1 MRVLNVVVKNNF
13 GITNEDLDV
22 LLDINNFTQA
32 DIDKLRLLKP
42 VIEPKLPALTELFY
56 VQLQNNETTAV
67 FLEGR
72 LEALKATHLQW
83 MKDLFSREFNE
94 DYVAFLWNIGRVHA
108 KLHIAPLFV
117 ASSMSFLRSE
127 IPNIIT
133 DEMATELGSTKAA
146 LTASVLKM
154 LDINQFVIDSSYN
167 DRLLEVT
174 GISKKLLQRL
184 MS

>member
-1 MRVLNVVVKNNF
+1 MVIKNSF

-22 LLDINNFTQA
+22 LLDINNFTQS
-32 DIDKLRLLKP
+32 DVDKLHQLSA
-42 VIEPKLPALTELFY
+42 VIESYLPALTERFY
-56 VQLQNNETTAV
+56 AQLQNNETTAV

-72 LEALKATHLQW
+72 LEPLKATHLQW
-83 MKDLFSREFNE
+83 MKDLFSKEFNE
-94 DYVAFLWNIGRVHA
+94 EYIAFLWNIGRIHA

-127 IPNIIT
+127 IPSLIT
-133 DEMATELGSTKAA
+133 EDMATQLGHTKAE
-146 LTASVLKM
+146 LVSSVLKM
-154 LDINQFVIDSSYN
+154 LDINQFVIDNSYN

-184 MS
+184 MG

>member
-1 MRVLNVVVKNNF
+1 MKNSF

-22 LLDINNFTQA
+22 LLDINNFTNE
-32 DIDKLRLLKP
+32 DIDRLRQLQS
-42 VIEPKLPALTELFY
+42 VIEPGLPTLTERFY

-72 LEALKATHLQW
+72 LEA
-83 MKDLFSREFNE
+83 
-94 DYVAFLWNIGRVHA
+94 FLWNIGRVHA

-117 ASSMSFLRSE
+117 AASMSFLRSE
-127 IPNIIT
+127 IPSIISEEIA
-133 DEMATELGSTKAA
+133 DGLGKNRAD
-146 LTASVLKM
+146 LIASVLKI

-184 MS
+184 MG

>member
-1 MRVLNVVVKNNF
+1 MNIKNSF
-13 GITNEDLDV
+13 GINNEDLDV
-22 LLDINNFTQA
+22 LLDINCFSRL
-32 DIDKLRLLKP
+32 DIERLHKLKA
-42 VIEPKLPALTELFY
+42 VIEPTLPTLTERFY
-56 VQLQNNETTAV
+56 EQLQNNETTAV

-94 DYVAFLWNIGRVHA
+94 EYVAFLWNVGRVHA

-117 ASSMSFLRSE
+117 AASMSFLRSE
-127 IPNIIT
+127 IPTIVS
-133 DEMATELGSTKAA
+133 DEIAEQLGERRSDLIAA
-146 LTASVLKM
+146 VLKI
-154 LDINQFVIDSSYN
+154 LDINQFVIDSSYS

-174 GISKKLLQRL
+174 GMSKKLLQRL

>member
-67 FLEGR
+67 FL
-72 LEALKATHLQW
+72 
-83 MKDLFSREFNE
+83 
-94 DYVAFLWNIGRVHA
+94 
-108 KLHIAPLFV
+108 
-117 ASSMSFLRSE
+117 
-127 IPNIIT
+127 
-133 DEMATELGSTKAA
+133 
-146 LTASVLKM
+146 
-154 LDINQFVIDSSYN
+154 
-167 DRLLEVT
+167 
-174 GISKKLLQRL
+174 
-184 MS
+184 

>member
-1 MRVLNVVVKNNF
+1 MKNSF

-22 LLDINNFTQA
+22 LLDINNFTNE
-32 DIDKLRLLKP
+32 DIDRLRQLQS
-42 VIEPKLPALTELFY
+42 VIEAKLPALTERFY

-83 MKDLFSREFNE
+83 MKDLFTREFNE
-94 DYVAFLWNIGRVHA
+94 EYVAFLWNIGRVHA

-117 ASSMSFLRSE
+117 AASMSFLRSE
-127 IPNIIT
+127 IPSIISEEIA
-133 DEMATELGSTKAA
+133 DGLGKNRAD
-146 LTASVLKM
+146 LIASVLKI

-184 MS
+184 MG

>member
-1 MRVLNVVVKNNF
+1 MVIKNNF
-13 GITNEDLDV
+13 GIANEDLDV
-22 LLDINNFTQA
+22 LLDINHFNHE
-32 DIDKLRLLKP
+32 DIKRLRQLQS
-42 VIEPKLPALTELFY
+42 VIEPKLPALTERFY

-83 MKDLFSREFNE
+83 MKDLFTREFNE
-94 DYVAFLWNIGRVHA
+94 EYVTFLWNIGRVHA

-117 ASSMSFLRSE
+117 AASMSFLRSE
-127 IPNIIT
+127 IPNIIS
-133 DEMATELGSTKAA
+133 EEIAAELGEQRSD
-146 LTASVLKM
+146 LIASVLKI

-174 GISKKLLQRL
+174 GMSKKLLQRL

>member
-1 MRVLNVVVKNNF
+1 MRLIENIYLSLAFISNVLR
-13 GITNEDLDV
+13 I
-22 LLDINNFTQA
+22 
-32 DIDKLRLLKP
+32 KLGCQPLSL
-42 VIEPKLPALTELFY
+42 AG
-56 VQLQNNETTAV
+56 N
-67 FLEGR
+67 LEV
-72 LEALKATHLQW
+72 LKATHLQW

-94 DYVAFLWNIGRVHA
+94 EYVAFLWNIGRIHA

-117 ASSMSFLRSE
+117 AASMSFLRSE
-127 IPNIIT
+127 IPSLIT
-133 DEMATELGSTKAA
+133 DDIATELDEQRADLIAA
-146 LTASVLKM
+146 VVKI

>member
-1 MRVLNVVVKNNF
+1 MSLKNNF
-13 GITNEDLDV
+13 GIKNEDLDV
-22 LLDINNFTQA
+22 LLDINCFTQT
-32 DIDKLRLLKP
+32 DIDRLFKLRV
-42 VIEPKLPALTELFY
+42 VIEPKLPALTDRFY
-56 VQLQNNETTAV
+56 VQLQNNEITAV

-94 DYVAFLWNIGRVHA
+94 EYVAFLWNIGRVHA

-127 IPNIIT
+127 IPSLIS
-133 DEMATELGSTKAA
+133 DEVAEQLGEQRADLIAA
-146 LTASVLKM
+146 VIKM
-154 LDINQFVIDSSYN
+154 LDINQVVIDSSYN